1 MRSLLIGLAAAAAV
15 VTTVASSAVVATSV
29 PPPPAATTYEGP
41 GSASPEDAVSSYMS
55 GLASVDVDAMVSSF
69 AVETFVDHFDFLAY
83 LERLGVYSATF
94 TPVVVPAETPFARA
108 LGIER
113 RHGTVTDQILFQFLA
128 LADPELEPTEQVLL
142 NEDVTPEVFSGSL
155 AAAVGAVDLA
165 EVGSFTFV
173 PMADVAPEAAEVY
186 ESEPNQANLETI
198 REMFGADEITD
209 LVVRFT
215 VSDQEY
221 FAFFSVVRY
230 GDAWWVDQL
239 GGNFASLV
247 TIPPLRSGA
256 TPVDGIE
263 E

>member
-1 MRSLLIGLAAAAAV
+1 M
-15 VTTVASSAVVATSV
+15 
-29 PPPPAATTYEGP
+29 
-41 GSASPEDAVSSYMS
+41 
-55 GLASVDVDAMVSSF
+55 
-69 AVETFVDHFDFLAY
+69 
-83 LERLGVYSATF
+83 
-94 TPVVVPAETPFARA
+94 
-108 LGIER
+108 
-113 RHGTVTDQILFQFLA
+113 
-128 LADPELEPTEQVLL
+128 LL

-247 TIPPLRSGA
+247 AIPPLRSGA

-263 E
+263 EWYAPGLVEPGCGVSHRCTEVADDQRRARYFRNLLVVLSASTLPPV